1 MIKLVHPWSFL
12 LKFLRRQKMDSSK
25 MTLDPNRN
33 VYIYSHNSLGYLK
46 CCRSRG
52 ILKSI
57 WGTNMLLTPDDSVDI
72 QIKTTLKE
80 LILYIIFFT
89 ALLISKIC
97 DSMFPLSC
105 NLISAT
111 LGMTTFLSATNFQF
125 QEILNKLFG
134 PYRSICAVE
143 NYNDRS
149 FC

>member
-1 MIKLVHPWSFL
+1 
-12 LKFLRRQKMDSSK
+12 
-25 MTLDPNRN
+25 
-33 VYIYSHNSLGYLK
+33 
-46 CCRSRG
+46 
-52 ILKSI
+52 
-57 WGTNMLLTPDDSVDI
+57 MLLTPDDSVDI

-125 QEILNKLFG
+125 TKVMETLFKTQMEVNDDRSMWEYLEGDFLNGIYNEIW
-134 PYRSICAVE
+134 
-143 NYNDRS
+143 YNDGDLS
-149 FC
+149 